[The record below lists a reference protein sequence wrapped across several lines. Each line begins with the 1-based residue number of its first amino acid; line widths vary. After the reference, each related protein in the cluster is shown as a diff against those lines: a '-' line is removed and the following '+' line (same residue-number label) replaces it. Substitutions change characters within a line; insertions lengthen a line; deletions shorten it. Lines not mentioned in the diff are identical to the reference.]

1 MLGAWR
7 RQPTLKY
14 FIEIPAHDLQGPGDG
29 FDINSAECDHRAF
42 SFKVSNR
49 QDALGYHVHLHQV
62 SFLPHATAPG
72 RRVPATTA
80 TFSHHSI
87 RLYTGRRT
95 SSTRRHWAT
104 AQERIFNL
112 SWVLLELDFEDT
124 QHPQG
129 AAQNAESVDHIRE
142 SVWCGVVIDIFRHS
156 NTCLSSNDLVY
167 LVTIF
172 L

>member
-1 MLGAWR
+1 MDFSKS
-7 RQPTLKY
+7 PTD
-14 FIEIPAHDLQGPGDG
+14 PQ
-29 FDINSAECDHRAF
+29 RAG
-42 SFKVSNR
+42 VSI
-49 QDALGYHVHLHQV
+49 VIV
-62 SFLPHATAPG
+62 SIAMA
-72 RRVPATTA
+72 
-80 TFSHHSI
+80 
-87 RLYTGRRT
+87 
-95 SSTRRHWAT
+95 TRRHWAT

-156 NTCLSSNDLVY
+156 NTCISSNDLVY

-172 L
+172 

>member
-1 MLGAWR
+1 MMHLA
-7 RQPTLKY
+7 TI
-14 FIEIPAHDLQGPGDG
+14 FI
-29 FDINSAECDHRAF
+29 
-42 SFKVSNR
+42 KW
-49 QDALGYHVHLHQV
+49 
-62 SFLPHATAPG
+62 FLPHATAPG

-87 RLYTGRRT
+87 YWQAYLVPPQR
-95 SSTRRHWAT
+95 STRRHWAT
-104 AQERIFNL
+104 AQERIFHL

-167 LVTIF
+167 LVTNF